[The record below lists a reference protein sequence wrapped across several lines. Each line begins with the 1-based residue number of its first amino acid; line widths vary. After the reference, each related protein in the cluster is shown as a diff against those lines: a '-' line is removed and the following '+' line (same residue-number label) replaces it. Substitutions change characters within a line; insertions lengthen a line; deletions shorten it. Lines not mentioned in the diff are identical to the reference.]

1 LEKIYY
7 KCHFATI
14 LSLTEFHKLFLSVI
28 WQKSRGNTI
37 GMKQADFF
45 CVFFFVNKSIGN
57 FIIDR
62 LTDRPKIMDESFT
75 DGAFLSVSPSI
86 NLVLTE

>member
-1 LEKIYY
+1 MAKISRKY
-7 KCHFATI
+7 HRNEVGRF
-14 LSLTEFHKLFLSVI
+14 FLRV
-28 WQKSRGNTI
+28 
-37 GMKQADFF
+37 
-45 CVFFFVNKSIGN
+45 FFVNKSIGN